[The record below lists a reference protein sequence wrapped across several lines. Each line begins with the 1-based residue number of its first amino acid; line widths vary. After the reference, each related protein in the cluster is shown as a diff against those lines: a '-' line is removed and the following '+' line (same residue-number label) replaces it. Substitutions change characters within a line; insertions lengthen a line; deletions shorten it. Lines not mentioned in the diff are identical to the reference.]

1 MILELMKGDSL
12 EGSDDNPMFNPHII
26 PLTDML
32 FNVYTVQQIYQN
44 SSDTSLTFIQLL
56 IK

>member
-1 MILELMKGDSL
+1 MKGDSL